1 VEVGRD
7 RVARLM
13 RTERLEGVRRG
24 KKRRTTVPDEQ
35 AAERARDLLPVRL
48 SRMQEAELV
57 SRGREAFV
65 RRAWPDAF
73 ESLSRAD
80 QAAPLGAEELELL
93 ATSAYMLGRDDE
105 HIRTLER
112 AHHAHVDAG
121 DTPRAVH
128 CAYWIGHNLML
139 RGDMGPATGW
149 FARGQRLLEREER
162 DCAERGYLLI
172 PALVGHA
179 IAGDHKGAYETATEI
194 AEIGTRFAD
203 RDLIA
208 IGVHEQGH
216 ALVRLGRFEDGLR
229 LLDEVM
235 VAVTAGEL
243 SPIVTGI
250 VYCNTIGFWQ
260 SVYELRR
267 AREWTEALTRWC
279 EQQPDMVA
287 HTGVCLVHRA
297 EIMQL
302 QGAWD
307 AALEEARRAGER
319 FSEGVLNERVCG
331 KAYYRQGEVHRLRG
345 ERGAA
350 EDSYREASRRGYE
363 PQPGLAMLRLAEGKG
378 DAASSAIRRAL
389 DEASQPRVR
398 AALLPAY
405 VEIMLAGGEVE
416 EARSACRELET
427 ISGAH
432 RSDLLRAMSAQ
443 ARGALALAE
452 GDPQAALVALR
463 EAWHAWQELEAPYE
477 AARVRVLVGLGCR
490 AVGDED
496 TAAWELDAAR
506 DVFDRL
512 GAGPDVAR
520 VDSLK
525 ASPQA
530 AAAHGLTQRELQVLR
545 LVAGGATNRSIAAEL
560 VLSERTIDRHV
571 SNIFAKLRVSSRAA
585 ATAYAYEHDLV

>member
-1 VEVGRD
+1 MPG
-7 RVARLM
+7 
-13 RTERLEGVRRG
+13 
-24 KKRRTTVPDEQ
+24 
-35 AAERARDLLPVRL
+35 
-48 SRMQEAELV
+48 AELV
-57 SRGREAFV
+57 SRGREACA
-65 RRAWPDAF
+65 RRAWPEAF
-73 ESLSRAD
+73 ESLSQAD

-105 HIRTLER
+105 YVRALER
-112 AHHAHVDAG
+112 AHLAYLDAG
-121 DTPRAVH
+121 DPSLAVR

-139 RGDMGPATGW
+139 RGEMGPATGW
-149 FARGQRLLEREER
+149 FGRARRLLEHEER

-172 PALVGHA
+172 PVLVGHA
-179 IAGDHKGAYETATEI
+179 IAADHEAAYETATEI
-194 AEIGTRFAD
+194 ADIGTAFAD

-216 ALVRLGRFEDGLR
+216 ALVRLGRFDEGLR
-229 LLDEVM
+229 LVDEVM
-235 VAVTAGEL
+235 VSVTAGEL
-243 SPIVTGI
+243 SPIVAGL

-267 AREWTEALTRWC
+267 AREWTDALTRWC
-279 EQQPDMVA
+279 DQQPDMVA

-307 AALEEARRAGER
+307 AALEEARRAAER
-319 FSEGVLNERVCG
+319 FTEGVLNARVCG

-345 ERGAA
+345 ERTA
-350 EDSYREASRRGYE
+350 EESYREASRRGYE
-363 PQPGLAMLRLAEGKG
+363 PQPGLALLRLAEGKG
-378 DAASSAIRRAL
+378 DAASSAMRRVL
-389 DEASQPRVR
+389 DEALQPRAR

-405 VEIMLAGGEVE
+405 VEIMLAGGELE

-432 RSDLLRAMSAQ
+432 RSDMLRALSAQ

-452 GDPQAALVALR
+452 GDTQTALAALR
-463 EAWHAWQELEAPYE
+463 EALQTWQELEAPYE
-477 AARVRVLVGLGCR
+477 AARVRVLVALGCR
-490 AVGDED
+490 AAGDED
-496 TAAWELDAAR
+496 TAAWELEAAR
-506 DVFDRL
+506 AAFDRL
-512 GAGPDVAR
+512 GAVPDVAR
-520 VDSLK
+520 VDSLT

-530 AAAHGLTQRELQVLR
+530 AAAHVLTQRELQVLR
-545 LVAGGATNRSIAAEL
+545 LVARGATNKSIAAEL